1 MSNYVIKIPDIGE
14 GIAEVELVRWLVRVG
29 DWIKADQNVAS
40 VMTDKV
46 SVDISS
52 PVSGRVQQLDGEAGE
67 ILRVGADLIQIAL
80 GEEAETLG
88 KLGEDKQP
96 ETHPA
101 SDAIAEADAT
111 ADAHTS
117 MKKGEVAFLQPAHD
131 ELLKGILASPAVRKR
146 VADLGLSLAEVARA
160 LQLSQ
165 LSHGDLDR
173 YLVQQNQV
181 LQQGGQHQS
190 MDSSTAERGGMTK
203 RSVRGMRRQIAQKME
218 RSSQQIP
225 HFTYVES
232 VDVTELERLRA
243 TLNNKY
249 VNQRA
254 HLTLLPFLVK
264 GLCLALNE
272 HPRLNAV
279 FDEENYELHEYEDI
293 NIGIATQTEG
303 GLMVPV
309 IHAAQYLDIWDCAA
323 AIASLSQAAKQGTL
337 KHQQA
342 TGSTIS
348 LSSLGA
354 LGGVVATP
362 IINYPEVAVI
372 GVNKIVELPRV
383 QGDAIVIRKIMNL
396 SSSFDHRIVDG
407 YDAASFI
414 QALRAYIEQPALLFA
429 T

>member
-1 MSNYVIKIPDIGE
+1 
-14 GIAEVELVRWLVRVG
+14 
-29 DWIKADQNVAS
+29 
-40 VMTDKV
+40 
-46 SVDISS
+46 
-52 PVSGRVQQLDGEAGE
+52 
-67 ILRVGADLIQIAL
+67 
-80 GEEAETLG
+80 
-88 KLGEDKQP
+88 
-96 ETHPA
+96 
-101 SDAIAEADAT
+101 
-111 ADAHTS
+111 

>member
-29 DWIKADQNVAS
+29 DWVEADQNVAS

-52 PVSGRVQQLDGEAGE
+52 PVSGRVQQLDGEAGD

-80 GEEAETLG
+80 GEEGETSNKADEAIHAETLPAI
-88 KLGEDKQP
+88 EETP
-96 ETHPA
+96 EPA
-101 SDAIAEADAT
+101 AT
-111 ADAHTS
+111 VDAHTPL
-117 MKKGEVAFLQPAHD
+117 ENDNVAFLHPDHD
-131 ELLKGILASPAVRKR
+131 ELVKGVLASPTVRKR

-293 NIGIATQTEG
+293 NVGIATQTEQ

-323 AIASLSQAAKQGTL
+323 AIVTLSQAAKQGTL

-372 GVNKIVELPRV
+372 GVNKIVELPCV
-383 QGDAIVIRKIMNL
+383 QGDAIVIRKTMNL

-407 YDAASFI
+407 YDAAAFI
-414 QALRAYIEQPALLFA
+414 QTLRTYIEQPALLFA
-429 T
+429 A

>member
-1 MSNYVIKIPDIGE
+1 
-14 GIAEVELVRWLVRVG
+14 
-29 DWIKADQNVAS
+29 
-40 VMTDKV
+40 
-46 SVDISS
+46 
-52 PVSGRVQQLDGEAGE
+52 
-67 ILRVGADLIQIAL
+67 RVGADLIQIAL
-80 GEEAETLG
+80 GEEAENLSIS
-88 KLGEDKQP
+88 GEGAQS
-96 ETHPA
+96 ETHSA
-101 SDAIAEADAT
+101 SDAIAELDAT

-117 MKKGEVAFLQPAHD
+117 MEEGDVAFLQSTHD
-131 ELLKGILASPAVRKR
+131 ELLKGVLASPAVRKR
-146 VADLGLSLAEVARA
+146 AADLGLSLAEVARA
-160 LQLSQ
+160 LELSQ
-165 LSHGDLDR
+165 LNHGDLDR
-173 YLVQQNQV
+173 YLVQQNQA
-181 LQQGGQHQS
+181 LQHGGQQQTIA
-190 MDSSTAERGGMTK
+190 SSNAERGGITK

-232 VDVTELERLRA
+232 ADVTELERLRA

-264 GLCLALNE
+264 GLCLALKE

-293 NIGIATQTEG
+293 NIGIATQTES

-323 AIASLSQAAKQGTL
+323 AIAALSQAAKQGTL

-372 GVNKIVELPRV
+372 GVNKIVELPCV

-407 YDAASFI
+407 YDAAAFI
-414 QALRAYIEQPALLFA
+414 QALRSYIEQPALLFA